1 MALRMG
7 LTAWFGQLLWVLL
20 LAQCLH
26 VFTFAI
32 QHTVCIAWLSQH
44 FPGRLRGRGQA
55 LYAVI
60 GYGFTGVLG
69 ALGGAALS
77 TRLGLQTVFWVAIP
91 VALLGLLCAL
101 MLRSAAQNHTHKPV
115 AA

>member
-1 MALRMG
+1 
-7 LTAWFGQLLWVLL
+7 
-20 LAQCLH
+20 
-26 VFTFAI
+26 
-32 QHTVCIAWLSQH
+32 VCIAWLSQH

-77 TRLGLQTVFWVAIP
+77 TRLGLEAVFWVAIP

-101 MLRSAAQNHTHKPV
+101 MLRRAAQHHPHIPAN
-115 AA
+115 A